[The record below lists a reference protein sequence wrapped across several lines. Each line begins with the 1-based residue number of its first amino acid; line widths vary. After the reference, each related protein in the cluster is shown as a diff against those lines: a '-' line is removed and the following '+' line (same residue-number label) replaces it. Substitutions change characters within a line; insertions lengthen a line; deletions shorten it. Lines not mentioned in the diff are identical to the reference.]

1 MCSPASKISVL
12 HEIVAQTVPVL
23 PRNLRDPYCKHRT
36 SVSSICR
43 SSFSSKHP
51 GCKWFS
57 FACGWC
63 QGPLQRNPWQIA
75 GCSNVEFGHESDS
88 NHEKARHPLREKK
101 STWPRNRSLCK
112 DSTQAVLGNPRISV
126 TLAQGSLTITV
137 TIHSGRNGR
146 GSCSCL
152 TFCRGSWWE
161 TF

>member
-36 SVSSICR
+36 SVSSLCR

-51 GCKWFS
+51 SCKWFS

-88 NHEKARHPLREKK
+88 NHEKTRHPLREKK

-112 DSTQAVLGNPRISV
+112 DSTQAVLRNPRISV
-126 TLAQGSLTITV
+126 TLARAPSL
-137 TIHSGRNGR
+137 SR
-146 GSCSCL
+146 
-152 TFCRGSWWE
+152 
-161 TF
+161 